1 MPRLASITNAAVS
14 VDTSGDTIR
23 RWIRRGLIHEYRL
36 GTKLIRVDLDE
47 IEALA
52 QQSKTKRGGDH
63 DDIAT

>member
-36 GTKLIRVDLDE
+36 GSKLIRVDLDE
-47 IEALA
+47 IEQLV
-52 QQSKTKRGGDH
+52 QESKTTRKAG
-63 DDIAT
+63 